1 MERGRGERTVDLNFI
16 SYYCHEVIEVKYAG
30 CFTFTITLTSS
41 NLIFDTSFWPFRP
54 FF

>member
-30 CFTFTITLTSS
+30 CFTFTLT
-41 NLIFDTSFWPFRP
+41 LIFDTSFWPFRP